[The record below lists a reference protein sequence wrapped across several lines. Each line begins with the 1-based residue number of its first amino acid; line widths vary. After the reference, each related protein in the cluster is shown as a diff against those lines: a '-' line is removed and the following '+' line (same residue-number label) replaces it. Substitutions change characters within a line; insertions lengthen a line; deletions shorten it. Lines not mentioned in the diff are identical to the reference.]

1 MRDVNGGQV
10 RLSAGGGIT
19 RDRNYLQKVL
29 HARDGI
35 NTELYTYGDGPIYGI
50 KTRLSLG
57 EEYITYPDGLAGCV
71 QDERQPK
78 HGGGKAYEHSAKGYS
93 LQLHWLSKNKTKVRV
108 GRCPP

>member
-1 MRDVNGGQV
+1 MRAGNIGGTN
-10 RLSAGGGIT
+10 S
-19 RDRNYLQKVL
+19 Y
-29 HARDGI
+29 
-35 NTELYTYGDGPIYGI
+35 IYAAATSFLWENLRFNAVG
-50 KTRLSLG
+50 LSLG